1 MQFAILG
8 PVEARTNGSALQLG
22 GPKPRALLAML
33 LLDANEPV
41 SRDRLIEGLWGDDP
55 PPSADQTLDSYVSRL
70 RRVLGADRVV
80 RRPPGYLL
88 VVEPGELD
96 LERFERLVEGGS
108 LHEALGLWRG
118 PALADVLYEPFAG
131 EEAERLEDRRLVAL
145 EDRIEADLAAGEGAR
160 LVPELEALTQEHP
173 FRERLTAQR
182 MLALYRAGR
191 QADALAVMR
200 EARQRLDD
208 ELGLAP
214 GPRLRELEQQILD
227 QDPRLDPPR
236 PVAAPGPARARRRP
250 LALAAL
256 ALAAV
261 AGAAALLV
269 AGGDSQGAPAG
280 ARADRAVAID
290 PGSGRTTAT
299 AELPGTATAAVA
311 AAGSLWLADPED
323 QLVLR
328 LDPDSGQIEDR
339 IAMPGQPGSLT
350 VAGGAVWVAGPLSGS
365 VTRIDP
371 ASGRV
376 TQTVRVGSGNLGAIA
391 SLGGEVLVADSA
403 SRALVTL
410 DARTGAV
417 KRRHTLA
424 LRPTALAVAAGDV
437 WVASYDDGVVAHID
451 PATGKTLRT
460 VRVGGGPSALTVAG
474 GVLWTANALDATVS
488 RVDPLAGTL
497 TGTVAVGSGPAAFAA
512 DGHGLWVAS
521 QYAGALARIDTATIR
536 VTRTVRVG
544 GQPGAVAVAG
554 GRVWVAAGPSPT
566 AHRGGTLRMVTSQPL
581 NTIDP
586 GLQFTV
592 APLQLAHLTHDS
604 LVSFQVSAGPAGLRL
619 VPDLA
624 VALPRPRRGGRE
636 YTFRLR
642 RGIVY
647 SDGRPLRATDF
658 RRGIERLFPDPLGA
672 GAGYFEGIAHIA
684 ADDRAGTVTFR
695 LRAPDPDFLF
705 KLTVFGYAAPIP
717 PGVPDR
723 DAGATRCRAPGPT
736 ASRAS
741 LPAAASASSA
751 TRASASGRTPLSRPA
766 TPTSSSCAWSTAS
779 TPPRVRS
786 SAARPTGCSAR
797 SRRRAS
803 RRCGSSTPRR
813 CTRTARSD
821 STSSR
826 STRTRRRSTTSASGA
841 RSTSRST
848 AARSPACTGP
858 GWRRRAARRCCP
870 GCSGH
875 RAVLPLSARP
885 REGAGARGG
894 VGHARAA
901 GRGAR
906 ADRRGVPPARAAR
919 LRGVGAALA
928 RLPRDPAPHAEPRAH
943 ARPAP
948 RHPAVRRRR
957 LAARL
962 PGAVRVPAAVLR
974 LPRRPDQR
982 LRVRPRAR
990 PADGARDRA
999 AAARPA
1005 ARRRGVGGGGPPDH
1019 RSGAVGLDRD
1029 PGRARA
1035 RLEAARQLPVP
1046 PGMGFHRRPGV
1057 GAMMRGMSD
1066 ESIAARIEQLVAE
1079 EHDLRNRE
1087 QDERSDA
1094 GALATEKER
1103 LDAVQVELDR
1113 CWDLLRQ
1120 RRALRSAG
1128 GDPDSAELRD
1138 ADTVEHYRQ

>member
-1 MQFAILG
+1 VQFAILG

-70 RRVLGADRVV
+70 RRVLGPDRVV

-96 LERFERLVEGGS
+96 LERFERLVEARS
-108 LHEALGLWRG
+108 LHEALRLWRG
-118 PALADVLYEPFAG
+118 PALADVLYEPFAC
-131 EEAERLEDRRLVAL
+131 EQAERLEERRLVAL
-145 EDRIEADLAAGEGAR
+145 EDRIEADLATGEGAQ

-191 QADALAVMR
+191 QADALAAMR
-200 EARQRLDD
+200 EARCRLDD

-236 PVAAPGPARARRRP
+236 PAAAASGPARARLRP

-261 AGAAALLV
+261 AAAAALLV

-280 ARADRAVAID
+280 ARDDRAVAID
-290 PGSGRTTAT
+290 PVSGRQTAA

-339 IAMPGQPGSLT
+339 VAMPGQPGSLT
-350 VAGGAVWVAGPLSGS
+350 AAGGAVWVAGPLSGS

-512 DGHGLWVAS
+512 DGYGLWVVS
-521 QYAGALARIDTATIR
+521 QYAGTLARIDTATIR
-536 VTRTVRVG
+536 VTRTIRVG

-586 GLQFTV
+586 GLDNTV
-592 APLQLAHLTHDS
+592 SPLQLAHLTHDS

-624 VALPRPRRGGRE
+624 VALPRPQRGGRE

-658 RRGIERLFPDPLGA
+658 RRGIERLFRLRSS
-672 GAGYFEGIAHIA
+672 GAGYFGGVVGAGRCRAQPRDCRLRGVA

-695 LRAPDPDFLF
+695 LRDPDPDFLF
-705 KLTVFGYAAPIP
+705 KLTVFGYAAPVP

-723 DAGATRCRAPGPT
+723 DAGATAVPGTGPYRVASFAPHRGVRFVRNPRFREWSH
-736 ASRAS
+736 AAQPAGNPDVIELRVVDGF
-741 LPAAASASSA
+741 AAAA
-751 TRASASGRTPLSRPA
+751 
-766 TPTSSSCAWSTAS
+766 
-779 TPPRVRS
+779 
-786 SAARPTGCSAR
+786 
-797 SRRRAS
+797 
-803 RRCGSSTPRR
+803 
-813 CTRTARSD
+813 
-821 STSSR
+821 
-826 STRTRRRSTTSASGA
+826 
-841 RSTSRST
+841 
-848 AARSPACTGP
+848 
-858 GWRRRAARRCCP
+858 
-870 GCSGH
+870 
-875 RAVLPLSARP
+875 RAVERGEADWLF
-885 REGAGARGG
+885 GAI
-894 VGHARAA
+894 
-901 GRGAR
+901 
-906 ADRRGVPPARAAR
+906 PPARVASLRLEHPAQVHENRAFVFDFIPLNTHAPPFDDVRVRRALNFAIDRGKVARMYGPGVATPRCQALLPGLLGHRPYCPYPHDLAKARALVAASGT
-919 LRGVGAALA
+919 RGQRVEVRGLTDEAF
-928 RLPRDPAPHAEPRAH
+928 LPRELPAYVASVLRSLGYRVTLHRTPSRELTPALRRGIQLSADGDWLLDYPAPSAYLPQFFGCHGGLTNGYVCDRELDRLMARATALQLRDPR
-943 ARPAP
+943 
-948 RHPAVRRRR
+948 
-957 LAARL
+957 
-962 PGAVRVPAAVLR
+962 
-974 LPRRPDQR
+974 
-982 LRVRPRAR
+982 
-990 PADGARDRA
+990 RA
-999 AAARPA
+999 AAAWA
-1005 ARRRGVGGGGPPDH
+1005 AADRRITDQALWV
-1019 RSGAVGLDRD
+1019 STVTLDS
-1029 PGRARA
+1029 PELVSK
-1035 RLEAARQLPVP
+1035 RLGNYQFHPVWD
-1046 PGMGFHRRPGV
+1046 F
-1057 GAMMRGMSD
+1057 
-1066 ESIAARIEQLVAE
+1066 IADQAWVR
-1079 EHDLRNRE
+1079 
-1087 QDERSDA
+1087 
-1094 GALATEKER
+1094 
-1103 LDAVQVELDR
+1103 
-1113 CWDLLRQ
+1113 
-1120 RRALRSAG
+1120 
-1128 GDPDSAELRD
+1128 
-1138 ADTVEHYRQ
+1138 